1 MGQLSPPK
9 LSVGVRITLGVLIIL
24 AFAEMAALSL
34 ARFHGFNTGGDLGNM
49 SQSIWSATRG
59 EPLIFTLEGVRV
71 SRLARHVELIY
82 FLLAPLYALFPTP
95 ATLLIVQSALYAGG
109 ALPVFRLAHRR
120 LHHSGAGIAL
130 ALIYLLYPVAQTA
143 VLYDFHADTL
153 AMPLLF
159 FAIEALDRRA
169 WREYTFWITL
179 ALAAKVYVAAPVAAL
194 GVVIWLNGDR
204 RRGGYTLAGAALWGV
219 VAFVLIRPLFAVA
232 GDAGTQ
238 TTVADYVGYY
248 FGQLSTVGET
258 FSPRMLN
265 AIIVFLPVMV
275 VGWRVWRWL
284 IPALAVALPVLI
296 STGPGPVYDYRYHH
310 YALIVPFLLTSIVY
324 GAVSLQAWQSPQE
337 KKFFDWRAGLGVTL
351 LLTVLLN
358 VLFVDSPLNP
368 AFFNPPPG
376 AMFGVAD
383 TRYGVTPRDRFRAV
397 WLAENVPPAVPLAAD
412 ARSVS
417 HVVNRRTLF
426 LTTYKPDAPGRNR
439 VDITTAVDYAVTD
452 ALTDFAIGSSDEIT
466 FGGVEYEWES
476 IRRLLT
482 APSMK
487 LLKAQDGLLLFGK
500 NGDGLLQTVD
510 VLPEPPASAPLAT
523 FGDEIAILNS
533 RIEPL
538 GARRYRFQFDW
549 MALHPLDGQ
558 PPLFAVSRLA
568 GVAHARIPHLPT
580 AVLHPTGNWQ
590 PKTVVRETFE
600 IALPADLPPGDY
612 PLWVGWYNSGSF
624 FAAQTDARS
633 RVGDEF
639 LAGTVEV
646 K

>member
-34 ARFHGFNTGGDLGNM
+34 ARFHGFNTSGDLGNM
-49 SQSIWSATRG
+49 SQSIWSVMQG
-59 EPLIFTLEGVRV
+59 KPLVFTLEGVSV

-82 FLLAPLYALFPTP
+82 FLLVPLYALFPTP
-95 ATLLIVQSALYAGG
+95 ATLLVVQSALYAIG
-109 ALPVFRLAHRR
+109 ALPVFRLARRR

-130 ALIYLLYPVAQTA
+130 AAVYLFYPVAQTA
-143 VLYDFHADTL
+143 VLWDFHADTL
-153 AMPLLF
+153 AMPLLL

-169 WREYTFWITL
+169 WREYTIWIIL
-179 ALAAKVYVAAPVAAL
+179 ALVAKVYVAAPVAAL

-204 RRGGYTLAGAALWGV
+204 RRGGYTMVGAVLWGV

-238 TTVADYVGYY
+238 TTVADYVSYY
-248 FGQLSTVGET
+248 FGQLAVVKRTLL
-258 FSPRMLN
+258 PRAVNEL
-265 AIIVFLPVMV
+265 IVFLPVMV
-275 VGWRVWRWL
+275 VGWRAWRWL
-284 IPALAVALPVLI
+284 IPAFTVALPVFI
-296 STGPGPVYDYRYHH
+296 STGPGPVYGYRYHH
-310 YALIVPFLLTSIVY
+310 YALMVPFLLASIIY
-324 GAVSLQAWQSPQE
+324 GAASLQARQQSHRQTL
-337 KKFFDWRAGLGVTL
+337 FDWRGGVGFTL
-351 LLTVLLN
+351 LITVLLN
-358 VLFVDSPLNP
+358 IQFVDSPLNP
-368 AFFNPPPG
+368 VFYHPPPG
-376 AMFGVAD
+376 APVGLAN
-383 TRYGVTPRDRFRAV
+383 TRYGITPRDRFHAA
-397 WLAENVPPAVPLAAD
+397 WLAENVPPAAPLATDICSMA
-412 ARSVS
+412 
-417 HVVNRRTLF
+417 HVVNRQILF
-426 LTTYKPDAPGRNR
+426 QTVYSPTMPGWKH
-439 VDITTAVDYAVTD
+439 VDITTDVDYVVTD
-452 ALTDFAIGSSDEIT
+452 ALFDYTIGDEDKT
-466 FGGVEYEWES
+466 TSGGVTQEWES

-487 LLKAQDGLLLFGK
+487 VLKAQDGLLLFGK

-510 VLPEPPASAPLAT
+510 VLPMPPTSAPLAT
-523 FGDEIAILNS
+523 FGDEIALLNS

-568 GVAHARIPHLPT
+568 GAAHTRIPHLPT
-580 AVLHPTGNWQ
+580 TVLHPTGNWQ

-612 PLWVGWYNSGSF
+612 PLWVGWYNSDSF

-639 LAGTVEV
+639 LVGTVEV